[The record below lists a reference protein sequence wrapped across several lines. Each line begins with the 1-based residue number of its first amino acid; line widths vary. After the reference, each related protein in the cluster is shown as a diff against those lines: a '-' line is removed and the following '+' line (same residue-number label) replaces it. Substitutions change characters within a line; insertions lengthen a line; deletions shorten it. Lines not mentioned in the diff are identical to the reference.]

1 MVDSIQNSNYN
12 RAQQYLSNQIKPQA
26 ENLADLKRNAN
37 LKMRQVELARANGD
51 LELASILAYE
61 HQQIIQD
68 INNYYK
74 GGN

>member
-1 MVDSIQNSNYN
+1 MVEPIKSSNYD
-12 RAQQYLSNQIKPQA
+12 RTQQYLSNQIKQPK
-26 ENLADLKRNAN
+26 NIADLKRNAN
-37 LKMRQVELARANGD
+37 LKMRQVELARVNGD

-74 GGN
+74 SEL

>member
-1 MVDSIQNSNYN
+1 M
-12 RAQQYLSNQIKPQA
+12 QQYLSNQIKPQA

-37 LKMRQVELARANGD
+37 LKLKQVQLARANGD
-51 LELASILAYE
+51 LALAAQLAYE
-61 HQQIIQD
+61 HQMIIQD